1 MCVKLP
7 SVSEWGGIALTD
19 GLAVNTGRIYCYTGV
34 TVRYAN
40 RTKRRTKRGEIAKET
55 KKTKTLTDERN
66 DSRWHQRATKSHHG
80 RDRNTSAHAV
90 FGCSSCSCFPPLFVL
105 PLRTSPASLVL
116 SFSLHPSSSRAPLS
130 PGLARLARIPS
141 RSALQRIWHRE
152 VIVCERW
159 FSSPLSLRRALMQT
173 TVSPSHHPNPTV
185 NAAKLTG
192 TNSLWHA
199 VARLFRRVCLLLR
212 ERWISG
218 D

>member
-19 GLAVNTGRIYCYTGV
+19 GLAVNTGHIYCYTGV
-34 TVRYAN
+34 AVRYAN

-105 PLRTSPASLVL
+105 PTQNLSSLTCPLLLPPSFLQPSTS
-116 SFSLHPSSSRAPLS
+116 
-130 PGLARLARIPS
+130 IS
-141 RSALQRIWHRE
+141 RSRSSCSHPITECFAEDLTPRGYCVRKMILISALTPPRSHANYRFALPPPQPHGERCQTHR
-152 VIVCERW
+152 
-159 FSSPLSLRRALMQT
+159 
-173 TVSPSHHPNPTV
+173 H
-185 NAAKLTG
+185 
-192 TNSLWHA
+192 
-199 VARLFRRVCLLLR
+199 
-212 ERWISG
+212 
-218 D
+218 